1 MNLPDLV
8 IDGVIELQDDE
19 ASTISGGVTVAG
31 PPGLAKKAGTEFALK
46 RPGLI
51 KNIREGN
58 GFAGENAG
66 NGANSGGSGNN
77 GWKTVTF
84 GE

>member
-1 MNLPDLV
+1 MKLPDLF
-8 IDGVIELQDDE
+8 IDNVTELQDDE
-19 ASTISGGVTVAG
+19 ASMISGGVTVAG
-31 PPGLAKKAGTEFALK
+31 PPGLTKKAGTEFALE

-51 KNIREGN
+51 KNIRDGN

-66 NGANSGGSGNN
+66 NGANSGGPGNN